1 MVICFL
7 WSAKKRCLSLL
18 SLNSIG
24 NFQTLLL
31 QDVRAAQC
39 YQKSVAAVTGHRGW
53 EKVAESCKEALACS
67 KDWLALLEKVKGA
80 EALQLLN
87 SARLSVANVVKAV
100 EKAQAR
106 VDTGLLSDEM
116 EAAVL
121 PVREALKVL
130 MERISQLKS

>member
-1 MVICFL
+1 M
-7 WSAKKRCLSLL
+7 
-18 SLNSIG
+18 
-24 NFQTLLL
+24 
-31 QDVRAAQC
+31 
-39 YQKSVAAVTGHRGW
+39 
-53 EKVAESCKEALACS
+53 ACS

-106 VDTGLLSDEM
+106 VETGLLSDEM

-130 MERISQLKS
+130 MERISQLKA

>member
-1 MVICFL
+1 M
-7 WSAKKRCLSLL
+7 
-18 SLNSIG
+18 
-24 NFQTLLL
+24 
-31 QDVRAAQC
+31 RAAQC

-53 EKVAESCKEALACS
+53 EKVPDSCKEVLACS
-67 KDWLALLEKVKGA
+67 TEWLKLLERVKGA
-80 EALQLLN
+80 QELQLLN

-106 VDTGLLSDEM
+106 VETGLLSDEM

>member
-1 MVICFL
+1 M
-7 WSAKKRCLSLL
+7 
-18 SLNSIG
+18 
-24 NFQTLLL
+24 
-31 QDVRAAQC
+31 
-39 YQKSVAAVTGHRGW
+39 TGHRGW
-53 EKVAESCKEALACS
+53 EKVAESCKEALACA

-106 VDTGLLSDEM
+106 VETGLLSDEM